1 MAAAVTGYHAAHLP
15 EDPARA
21 IVWKVVA
28 EHLAAWVPPGAHVLE
43 VGAGYCQWINNVV
56 AARRVAVDIW
66 PDVARFAAPG
76 VEAVV
81 LDVARDLA
89 RLGTSTF
96 DTILASNILE
106 HFEPG
111 VAVSVVDD
119 FGRLLKPEG
128 RLIVIQ
134 PNFRYA
140 SRQYFDDYTHRAVFT
155 DVSLPNLLR
164 AHGFQIDQVQ
174 PRFLPY
180 SMRGTKLPVRPWTV
194 RAYLRSPFKPMA
206 GQMLVVAHRGPDHPG
221 QGYGGPPKP
230 SAKAEG
236 SAPQG

>member
-1 MAAAVTGYHAAHLP
+1 MAGTVTGYHAAHLP

-28 EHLAAWVPPGAHVLE
+28 EHLASWVPSSAHVLE
-43 VGAGYCQWINNVV
+43 LGAGYCEWINHVS

-66 PDVARFAAPG
+66 PDVVRFAGPG
-76 VEAVV
+76 VESVV
-81 LDVARDLA
+81 LDASRDLST
-89 RLGTSTF
+89 LGAASF
-96 DTILASNILE
+96 DTVLASNILE
-106 HFEPG
+106 HFDPG
-111 VAVSVVDD
+111 VAASVVEDL
-119 FGRLLKPEG
+119 GRLLKPGG

-140 SRQYFDDYTHRAVFT
+140 SKHYFDDYTHRAVFT

-164 AHGFQIDQVQ
+164 VHGFQIDRVE

-180 SMRGTKLPVRPWTV
+180 SMRGTKLPIRPWTV

-206 GQMLVVAHRGPDHPG
+206 GQMLVIATNAGRGP
-221 QGYGGPPKP
+221 KR
-230 SAKAEG
+230 SALRG
-236 SAPQG
+236 

>member
-1 MAAAVTGYHAAHLP
+1 MAGAVTSYHTAHLP

-28 EHLAAWVPPGAHVLE
+28 DHLASWIPPNACVLE
-43 VGAGYCQWINNVV
+43 LGAGYCEWINNVA

-66 PDVARFAAPG
+66 PDITRFAAPG
-76 VEAVV
+76 VEARV
-81 LDVARDLA
+81 LDASRDLST
-89 RLGTSTF
+89 LGELSF
-96 DTILASNILE
+96 DAVLASNILE

-111 VAVSVVDD
+111 VAASIVDD
-119 FGRLLKPEG
+119 VRRLLKPGG

-140 SRQYFDDYTHRAVFT
+140 SKHYFDDYTHRSVFT

-164 AHGFQIDQVQ
+164 AHGFNIDRVQ

-180 SMRGTKLPVRPWTV
+180 SMRGTKLPIRSWTV
-194 RAYLRSPFKPMA
+194 RVYLRSPIKPMA
-206 GQMLVVAHRGPDHPG
+206 GQMLVIAHREPVGRVPRERG
-221 QGYGGPPKP
+221 EAA
-230 SAKAEG
+230 SADPART
-236 SAPQG
+236 SAPQD